1 MENKRLYGMICYL
14 QRQMHRENNC
24 LFAEYGINPVQMH
37 ALTFV
42 HIKTKECKNVCQKD
56 IEKHINLRASSV
68 STLLSGLEKNGLI
81 SRTQAV
87 GDARTKFVKVTERGE
102 FICIKNKLLM
112 DKCDAVIQSAL
123 TEEEQENFKSLLNK
137 IIAEIEKPEKEVK
150 TDG

>member
-14 QRQMHRENNC
+14 QRQMHRENNN

-37 ALTFV
+37 ALTYV
-42 HIKTKECKNVCQKD
+42 YLRTKEGKNVCQKD

-68 STLLSGLEKNGLI
+68 STLLRGLEKNGFI
-81 SRTQAV
+81 SRTQSV
-87 GDARTKFVKVTERGE
+87 GDARTKFVKVTEEGKY
-102 FICIKNKLLM
+102 ICIKNKLLM

-123 TEEEQENFKSLLNK
+123 TEEEQVNFKNLLDK
-137 IIAEIEKPEKEVK
+137 IIAEIEKPENEVK